1 MQCGLYGKVPAKR
14 DFIAIGAP
22 REFLNAWEPWLQA
35 AISASRTTLGEAWQP
50 AFLTAPIWRFWLGAD
65 ICGRSVIGAFMS
77 SLDGVG
83 RYFPLTLFA
92 CADDGAAIP
101 PPEYGAQ
108 DGWFDTVETFLMSTL
123 DQGAQFE
130 TMTAQLGALP
140 PPVQRVQDLLGL
152 KGQESGGSR
161 ESPGKDVISETAP
174 PGKPVAEN
182 ARQEDDLQAEEPTDE
197 AHPGEV
203 SAGQAG
209 GEAPAVEAPAGKVPA
224 GSGCSANGVWAL
236 QAGGQ
241 GFGELFSSIRLRDYA
256 RIYAGSTFW
265 WTIGGEGIAPV
276 ALSGKGMPDPFLFSS
291 MLTGRFAADHPA

>member
-1 MQCGLYGKVPAKR
+1 MLCSLYGKVPAKR
-14 DFIAIGAP
+14 DFIAVRAP

-35 AISASRTTLGEAWQP
+35 AISASRTTLGNDWQP

-92 CADDGAAIP
+92 CADEDAAIP

-108 DGWFDTVETFLMSTL
+108 DGWFDKVETFLMSTL

-140 PPVQRVQDLLGL
+140 PPSQERL
-152 KGQESGGSR
+152 KDASPKDAARITEEASG
-161 ESPGKDVISETAP
+161 EKEP
-174 PGKPVAEN
+174 PGETDKTGEKEPEKEPPAKE
-182 ARQEDDLQAEEPTDE
+182 RPGLQI
-197 AHPGEV
+197 
-203 SAGQAG
+203 
-209 GEAPAVEAPAGKVPA
+209 PAAS
-224 GSGCSANGVWAL
+224 GSSANGLWAL
-236 QAGGQ
+236 PADGQ
-241 GFGELFSSIRLRDYA
+241 SFNELFGSIRRCDHA

-276 ALSGKGMPDPFLFSS
+276 ALSGKGMPDPFLFSA
-291 MLTGRFAADHPA
+291 MLTGRFAGGTA